1 MEAPYLQGLP
11 IDRQWDLPKGYEM
24 VVRKFPRFPVSA
36 PSTLVQRDKL
46 RYNAVVKDLS
56 LKGCR
61 VESTLR
67 PFTGMQVELFIQA
80 ETDATPIHIN
90 KATVRWS
97 GAQGIGVEFLA
108 IEAPEQE
115 RLKQMVEQLSITA
128 GQALIVPKG
137 GLPKK

>member
-1 MEAPYLQGLP
+1 
-11 IDRQWDLPKGYEM
+11 M

-46 RYNAVVKDLS
+46 RYNALVKDLS

-61 VESTLR
+61 LESTLR
-67 PFTGMQVELFIQA
+67 PFTGMQVELFLQVEA
-80 ETDATPIHIN
+80 DATPIHIT

-97 GAQGIGVEFLA
+97 GTRGIGVEFLT
-108 IEAPEQE
+108 IEAPAQE
-115 RLKQMVEQLSITA
+115 RLKQIVEQLSITA

-137 GLPKK
+137 ELPKK

>member
-1 MEAPYLQGLP
+1 
-11 IDRQWDLPKGYEM
+11 M

-46 RYNAVVKDLS
+46 RYNALVKDLS

-61 VESTLR
+61 LESTLR
-67 PFTGMQVELFIQA
+67 PFTGMQVELYLQVEA
-80 ETDATPIHIN
+80 DTAPIHIN

-97 GAQGIGVEFLA
+97 GTQGIGVEFLTIA
-108 IEAPEQE
+108 APEQE
-115 RLKQMVEQLSITA
+115 RLKQVVEHLSITA

-137 GLPKK
+137 ELPKK